1 VQSAAQSVRVDYD
14 EAPLRWFHLRVAL
27 GASGGEFSEGF
38 GLGIIGICLSR
49 AAPQL
54 NLDAVWMGIL
64 GAASLASLFA
74 GALLTGA
81 AADRF
86 GRRPIFGFNMAV
98 LGVLSLAQGLVHTRA
113 ELLVLRLAI
122 GFVLGSDYAVNKA
135 MLIEYTPRRVRGR
148 ILGLLSVM
156 WATGYAS
163 AYFAG
168 FALDGL
174 GPESWRW
181 MLVSSAIPCFLV
193 LPLRVT
199 VPETPMWLTNN
210 GRSEEAARIVRAKLG
225 VNVAPPTATPPAMPN
240 VASAAASNGTATGA
254 SAILPKAARID
265 GRWMELFSPAWRRCT
280 LVACAFFTC
289 LVIPYF
295 AVGTFI
301 AQVMSA
307 MNIESG
313 YAGGL
318 IYNVSLLGGAILGLL
333 IVDRISR
340 RSFLVGSFWIAAG
353 STLALTL
360 WNPLPAFAMT
370 ALFAVFA
377 GVLSAASNLVY
388 VYLPELFPT
397 SLRASGI
404 GLASA
409 VSRIGSAF
417 STFLLPVIVASYGI
431 HAALAACVAVLA
443 AGAVICQLWAPETQN
458 VRLENMD
465 QGG

>member
-1 VQSAAQSVRVDYD
+1 VQPAAQSVRVDYD
-14 EAPLRWFHLRVAL
+14 DAPLRWFHLRVAL

-38 GLGIIGICLSR
+38 GLGIIGICLNR

-54 NLDAVWMGIL
+54 NLDPLWMGIL

-98 LGVLSLAQGLVHTRA
+98 LGILSLAQGLVHTRA

-174 GPESWRW
+174 GPQSWRW

-210 GRSEEAARIVRAKLG
+210 GRSEEAARVVRAKLG
-225 VNVAPPTATPPAMPN
+225 ANVAPPAATPSATPT
-240 VASAAASNGTATGA
+240 VASTAALNATVTGVSATVPSASSNE
-254 SAILPKAARID
+254 
-265 GRWMELFSPAWRRCT
+265 GRWRELFSPAWRQCT

-295 AVGTFI
+295 AVGTFV

-318 IYNVSLLGGAILGLL
+318 IYNFSLLGGAILGLL

-340 RSFLVGSFWIAAG
+340 RSFLVGSFWIAAA

-458 VRLENMD
+458 VRLENLD
-465 QGG
+465 QIA

>member
-1 VQSAAQSVRVDYD
+1 VPPILGSPRIDYE
-14 EAPLRWFHLRVAL
+14 EAPFRWFHLRVAL

-38 GLGIIGICLSR
+38 GLGIIGICLVR

-54 NLDAVWMGIL
+54 DLNPVWMGGL

-98 LGVLSLAQGLVHTRA
+98 LGVLSLLQGFVHSRG

-135 MLIEYTPRRVRGR
+135 MLIEYTPRRLRGR

-156 WATGYAS
+156 WATGYSS

-174 GPESWRW
+174 GADAWRW
-181 MLVSSAIPCFLV
+181 MLVSSALPCILV

-199 VPETPMWLTNN
+199 VPETPMWLTLN
-210 GRSEEAARIVRAKLG
+210 GRHEAAARIVREKFGTA
-225 VNVAPPTATPPAMPN
+225 VSPPTISSVRSAPA
-240 VASAAASNGTATGA
+240 
-254 SAILPKAARID
+254 D
-265 GRWMELFSPAWRRCT
+265 QGRWMELFSPAWRRCT

-295 AVGTFI
+295 AVGTFV

-307 MNIESG
+307 VNIESG
-313 YAGGL
+313 YVGGL
-318 IYNVSLLGGAILGLL
+318 IYNFSLLGGAILGLL

-340 RSFLVGSFWIAAG
+340 RSFLIGSLWIAGAA
-353 STLALTL
+353 TFTLTL
-360 WNPLPAFAMT
+360 WHPMPAIAMIL
-370 ALFAVFA
+370 LFAIFA

-397 SLRASGI
+397 ALRASGI

-409 VSRIGSAF
+409 VSRVGSAV
-417 STFLLPVIVASYGI
+417 STFLLPVVVATYGV
-431 HAALAACVAVLA
+431 HAALGACVAVLA
-443 AGAVICQLWAPETQN
+443 VGALICQTWAPETQN
-458 VRLENMD
+458 LRLENLD
-465 QGG
+465 QPG

>member
-1 VQSAAQSVRVDYD
+1 VSTAIEPHRVAYD
-14 EAPLRWFHLRVAL
+14 DAPLRWFHLRVAL

-38 GLGIIGICLSR
+38 GLGIIGICLQR

-54 NLDAVWMGIL
+54 NLDPLWMGTL

-98 LGVLSLAQGLVHTRA
+98 LGVLSLLQGLVHTRG

-174 GPESWRW
+174 SPESWRW
-181 MLVSSAIPCFLV
+181 MLISSAIPCFLV
-193 LPLRVT
+193 LPLRAT

-210 GRSEEAARIVRAKLG
+210 GRPETAARIVREKFGAS
-225 VNVAPPTATPPAMPN
+225 VAPPAPAVTAANPA
-240 VASAAASNGTATGA
+240 A
-254 SAILPKAARID
+254 
-265 GRWMELFSPAWRRCT
+265 GRWMDLFSPAWRRCT

-295 AVGTFI
+295 AVGTFV

-318 IYNVSLLGGAILGLL
+318 IYNISLLGGAILGLA

-340 RSFLVGSFWIAAG
+340 RRFLVGSFWIAAA

-360 WNPLPAFAMT
+360 WNPLPALAMT
-370 ALFAVFA
+370 VLFAVFA

-397 SLRASGI
+397 ALRASGI

-458 VRLENMD
+458 IRLENLD

>member
-1 VQSAAQSVRVDYD
+1 VPPAAEPIQVDYD

-38 GLGIIGICLSR
+38 GLGIIGICLNR
-49 AAPQL
+49 AAAQL
-54 NLDAVWMGIL
+54 NLDPLWMGIL
-64 GAASLASLFA
+64 GAASLASLFG

-98 LGVLSLAQGLVHTRA
+98 LGTLSLLQGLVHTRG
-113 ELLVLRLAI
+113 ELLALRLAI

-174 GPESWRW
+174 SPESWRW

-210 GRSEEAARIVRAKLG
+210 GRPEEAARIVLAKLG
-225 VNVAPPTATPPAMPN
+225 ATVAPPTANST
-240 VASAAASNGTATGA
+240 AAS
-254 SAILPKAARID
+254 SE
-265 GRWMELFSPAWRRCT
+265 GRWMDLFSPAWRRCT

-295 AVGTFI
+295 AVGTFV

-318 IYNVSLLGGAILGLL
+318 IYNFSLLGGAILGLA
-333 IVDRISR
+333 IVDRVSR
-340 RSFLVGSFWIAAG
+340 RGFLIGSFWIAAA

-360 WNPLPAFAMT
+360 WNPMPAFAMT
-370 ALFAVFA
+370 VLFAVFA

-397 SLRASGI
+397 ALRASGI

-417 STFLLPVIVASYGI
+417 STFLLPVIVAGYGI

-443 AGAVICQLWAPETQN
+443 AGAVICQLWAPETQHI
-458 VRLENMD
+458 RLENLD

>member
-1 VQSAAQSVRVDYD
+1 MPPVLESPRIDYE
-14 EAPLRWFHLRVAL
+14 EAPFRWFHLRVAL

-38 GLGIIGICLSR
+38 GLGIIGICLNR

-54 NLDAVWMGIL
+54 DLDPVWMGGL

-86 GRRPIFGFNMAV
+86 GRRPIFGFNMV
-98 LGVLSLAQGLVHTRA
+98 FLGVLSLLQGFVHSRG

-135 MLIEYTPRRVRGR
+135 MLIEYTPRRMRGR

-174 GPESWRW
+174 GPDAWRW
-181 MLVSSAIPCFLV
+181 MLVSSAVPCFLV

-199 VPETPMWLTNN
+199 VPETPMWLTLN
-210 GRSEEAARIVRAKLG
+210 GHHEAAARIVREKLG
-225 VNVAPPTATPPAMPN
+225 AAVSPPAIS
-240 VASAAASNGTATGA
+240 SATLAPANQ
-254 SAILPKAARID
+254 
-265 GRWMELFSPAWRRCT
+265 GRWSELFSPAWRRCT
-280 LVACAFFTC
+280 FVACAFFTC

-295 AVGTFI
+295 AVGTFV

-307 MNIESG
+307 VNIESG
-313 YAGGL
+313 YVGGL
-318 IYNVSLLGGAILGLL
+318 VYNFSLLSGAILGLL
-333 IVDRISR
+333 IVDRVSR
-340 RSFLVGSFWIAAG
+340 RSFLVGSLWIAGAA
-353 STLALTL
+353 TFALTV
-360 WNPLPAFAMT
+360 WDPLPAIAMIL
-370 ALFAVFA
+370 LFAIFA

-397 SLRASGI
+397 ALRASGI

-409 VSRIGSAF
+409 VSRIGSAV
-417 STFLLPVIVASYGI
+417 STFLLPVVVATYGV
-431 HAALAACVAVLA
+431 HAALGACVAVLA
-443 AGAVICQLWAPETQN
+443 AGALICQAWAPETQN
-458 VRLENMD
+458 LRLENLD
-465 QGG
+465 QPG

>member
-1 VQSAAQSVRVDYD
+1 VQPAAQSVRVDYD

-54 NLDAVWMGIL
+54 NLDPLWMGIL

-113 ELLVLRLAI
+113 ELLALRLAI

-193 LPLRVT
+193 LPLRAT

-225 VNVAPPTATPPAMPN
+225 ANVAPPTAIAPASVTAPN
-240 VASAAASNGTATGA
+240 E
-254 SAILPKAARID
+254 

-295 AVGTFI
+295 AVGTFV

-318 IYNVSLLGGAILGLL
+318 IYNFSLLGGAILGLL

-340 RSFLVGSFWIAAG
+340 RSFLIGSFWIAAG
-353 STLALTL
+353 STLVLSL
-360 WNPLPAFAMT
+360 WNPLPALAMT
-370 ALFAVFA
+370 AAFAVFA

-397 SLRASGI
+397 ALRASGI

-431 HAALAACVAVLA
+431 HTALAACVAVLV

-458 VRLENMD
+458 VRLENLD
-465 QGG
+465 QGA

>member
-1 VQSAAQSVRVDYD
+1 VPPVVESRPTDYED
-14 EAPLRWFHLRVAL
+14 APFRWFHLRVAL

-38 GLGIIGICLSR
+38 GLGIIGICLNR

-54 NLDAVWMGIL
+54 NLDPVWMGVL

-98 LGVLSLAQGLVHTRA
+98 LGLLSLLQGFVHSRG
-113 ELLVLRLAI
+113 ELLALRLAI

-156 WATGYAS
+156 WASGYAS

-174 GPESWRW
+174 GPDAWRW
-181 MLVSSAIPCFLV
+181 MLISSALPCFLV

-199 VPETPMWLTNN
+199 VPETPMWLTQN
-210 GRSEEAARIVRAKLG
+210 GRHEAAARIVREKFGAG
-225 VNVAPPTATPPAMPN
+225 VMPPTIPPPT
-240 VASAAASNGTATGA
+240 SAPAN
-254 SAILPKAARID
+254 K
-265 GRWMELFSPAWRRCT
+265 GRWIELFSPAWRRCT

-295 AVGTFI
+295 AVGTFV

-307 MNIESG
+307 VNIESG
-313 YAGGL
+313 YVGGL
-318 IYNVSLLGGAILGLL
+318 IYNFSLLGGAILGLL

-340 RSFLVGSFWIAAG
+340 RSFLVGSFWIAGAA
-353 STLALTL
+353 TLALTL
-360 WNPLPAFAMT
+360 WDPLP
-370 ALFAVFA
+370 
-377 GVLSAASNLVY
+377 
-388 VYLPELFPT
+388 P
-397 SLRASGI
+397 
-404 GLASA
+404 
-409 VSRIGSAF
+409 SR
-417 STFLLPVIVASYGI
+417 
-431 HAALAACVAVLA
+431 
-443 AGAVICQLWAPETQN
+443 
-458 VRLENMD
+458 
-465 QGG
+465 